1 MIGRGSDADI
11 TINDAGSSRKH
22 AEVLWDGDHAMLR
35 DLGSTNGTKL
45 NGQRIREAQLS
56 SDMVITI
63 GRTELTFQI
72 VPVSQAPEGPSA

>member
-1 MIGRGSDADI
+1 MPDPAASTPR
-11 TINDAGSSRKH
+11 
-22 AEVLWDGDHAMLR
+22 VLWDGDHAMLR

-63 GRTELTFQI
+63 GRTDLDRSRC
-72 VPVSQAPEGPSA
+72 PGLAGSADHRA